1 MIHLAKWSFNKGL
14 FRELGKLFKKGEFLI
29 FYGSFKICNKYKIES
44 NYFFLKIHLRFKIIF
59 GVLKIL
65 WKLLMRVRKIFFSPE
80 DIKSLQINFQ

>member
-29 FYGSFKICNKYKIES
+29 FYGSFKICNKYTIES
-44 NYFFLKIHLRFKIIF
+44 NCFFENSFKIQNNFWSIKNLVEAF
-59 GVLKIL
+59 DEGKKNI
-65 WKLLMRVRKIFFSPE
+65 FSPE